1 VEALGIILMEQDIDT
16 IGQRIKHLREAKSM
30 SQYKLGQLIGSSD
43 TYIAQVESGLV
54 KAPGG
59 EKLVKFA
66 EALETTTD
74 YLLTGKILKIEEIT
88 KESQALADLSN
99 IKETITEIEERLRTS
114 RPQTVR
120 LPDYGPAPAGTP
132 LDISQAPP
140 GYMDIPIE
148 YANGIAAN
156 KLFIVHASGE
166 SLVEDDIH
174 DGDILIVERNP
185 ELIEGKIY
193 VVNIPGNGITV
204 KHLYRTTDN
213 KARLV
218 PANHNIPEMV
228 FEEVKVEGRVLASF
242 RPPIKH

>member
-1 VEALGIILMEQDIDT
+1 MEQDIDT

-99 IKETITEIEERLRTS
+99 IKETITEIEERLLVCPYSCIFPPFYNETIFYY
-114 RPQTVR
+114 TV
-120 LPDYGPAPAGTP
+120 
-132 LDISQAPP
+132 
-140 GYMDIPIE
+140 
-148 YANGIAAN
+148 
-156 KLFIVHASGE
+156 
-166 SLVEDDIH
+166 
-174 DGDILIVERNP
+174 
-185 ELIEGKIY
+185 
-193 VVNIPGNGITV
+193 
-204 KHLYRTTDN
+204 
-213 KARLV
+213 
-218 PANHNIPEMV
+218 
-228 FEEVKVEGRVLASF
+228 
-242 RPPIKH
+242 

>member
-1 VEALGIILMEQDIDT
+1 MGRTLAEKVKQLRDQQKISAYRLADLSGLTRGYIS
-16 IGQRIKHLREAKSM
+16 RIESGKVTNITLKTA
-30 SQYKLGQLIGSSD
+30 QKLGKGFGVDPGYFLE
-43 TYIAQVESGLV
+43 ES
-54 KAPGG
+54 
-59 EKLVKFA
+59 
-66 EALETTTD
+66 
-74 YLLTGKILKIEEIT
+74 IT
-88 KESQALADLSN
+88 EPTPAISTANSQALADLSN
-99 IKETITEIEERLRTS
+99 IKETITEIEERLRSS

-120 LPDYGPAPAGTP
+120 LPDYGPAPAGAP

>member
-1 VEALGIILMEQDIDT
+1 MLTKNQEET
-16 IGQRIKHLREAKSM
+16 IGQRVKRLRKAKNL
-30 SQYKLGQLIGSSD
+30 SQYRLAALVGTSDNYILQLENGTVKVPGSDKLLK
-43 TYIAQVESGLV
+43 IAEV
-54 KAPGG
+54 
-59 EKLVKFA
+59 
-66 EALETTTD
+66 LETTTD
-74 YLLTGKILKIEEIT
+74 YLLTGKKPKIEVGPPVINQDT
-88 KESQALADLSN
+88 LSDLSN
-99 IKETITEIEERLRTS
+99 IKETITELEERLRS
-114 RPQTVR
+114 SQLQTIR
-120 LPDYGPAPAGTP
+120 LPDYGPAPAGAP

-140 GYMDIPIE
+140 GYMDIPVE

-166 SLVEDDIH
+166 SLIEDDIH

-204 KHLYRTTDN
+204 KHLYRTPDN

-228 FEEVKVEGRVLASF
+228 FEQVKVEGRVLASF